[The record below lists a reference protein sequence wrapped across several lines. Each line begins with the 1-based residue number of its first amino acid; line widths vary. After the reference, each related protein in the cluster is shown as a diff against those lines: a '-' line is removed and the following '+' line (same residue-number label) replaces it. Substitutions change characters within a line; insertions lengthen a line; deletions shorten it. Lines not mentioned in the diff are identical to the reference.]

1 MAVAGMAAAAGGEV
15 EFAAGFAAGTVIVAA
30 TPEGK
35 LATTASEALPLKT
48 SCNRSRM
55 FFRPMPVPVLCTL
68 KPSPSSATVIAT
80 PSSTGRARIQTVPDR
95 IFHQRLQH
103 HRRQLCAA
111 QIVGYVDLHGQALAH
126 ADLED
131 FQVGEGAFEFVAQ
144 RRLFVLRAR
153 Q

>member
-1 MAVAGMAAAAGGEV
+1 MQPLAYVLQADAGAGALHVEAFAIVGDGDRHAVIDRPCADPDRAAGG
-15 EFAAGFAAGTVIVAA
+15 ARLQA
-30 TPEGK
+30 
-35 LATTASEALPLKT
+35 
-48 SCNRSRM
+48 
-55 FFRPMPVPVLCTL
+55 VL
-68 KPSPSSATVIAT
+68 
-80 PSSTGRARIQTVPDR
+80 DR

-111 QIVGYVDLHGQALAH
+111 QVVGHVDLHGQALAH